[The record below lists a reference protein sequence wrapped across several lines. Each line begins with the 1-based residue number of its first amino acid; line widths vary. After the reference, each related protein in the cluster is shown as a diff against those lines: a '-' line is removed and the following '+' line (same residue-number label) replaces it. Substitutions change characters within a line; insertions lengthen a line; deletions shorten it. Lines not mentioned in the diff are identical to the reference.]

1 MAPRWILAPQVPGEA
16 ADPVR
21 CSDFSPSRDPAALF
35 FQAADDELRAI
46 PQQDLLFG
54 GLLLAIV
61 DSLFFLCPSYGKILI
76 LGRDHRGRGR
86 PNSAIQTVNNEL
98 GTIAWQDFVFR
109 RLFLTVVY
117 PFSFLRPLFDHLLM
131 LSRNRTSAL
140 RETGSRQQSQR
151 HRYGCRAKDEH
162 PDSFQRLMAIQR
174 SIRLK

>member
-1 MAPRWILAPQVPGEA
+1 LLEPIWRRIALL
-16 ADPVR
+16 D
-21 CSDFSPSRDPAALF
+21 CSRDPAALL
-35 FQAADDELRAI
+35 FQAADDELRTI
-46 PQQDLLFG
+46 PRQDLLFG

-86 PNSAIQTVNNEL
+86 PKSAIQTVNNEL

-131 LSRNRTSAL
+131 LGRNRTSAL
-140 RETGSRQQSQR
+140 RENGSRQQSQR

-162 PDSFQRLMAIQR
+162 LIPFNG
-174 SIRLK
+174 